1 MQPLSDARSKSFV
14 ILTSAVSVLLSTE
27 GSATFIIL
35 HYCQQRALLHSLF
48 CTIVNRGLCYI
59 HYFALLSTEGSVTF
73 IILHYCQ
80 QRALLHSL
88 FCTIVNRG
96 LCYIH
101 YFALLSTAGS
111 VTFIILHYC
120 QQRALLHSLFC
131 IFLKTIAI
139 SSDLFSN
146 CGT

>member
-1 MQPLSDARSKSFV
+1 MCLICNKLKM
-14 ILTSAVSVLLSTE
+14 ILEHGRLCCSHSALLSTE
-27 GSATFIIL
+27 GSVTFIIL

-73 IILHYCQ
+73 IILHFCQ

-101 YFALLSTAGS
+101 YFQFFSRLLLSLLIFS
-111 VTFIILHYC
+111 VIVVHKIPMCSYYEIINA
-120 QQRALLHSLFC
+120 QFV
-131 IFLKTIAI
+131 
-139 SSDLFSN
+139 
-146 CGT
+146 

>member
-1 MQPLSDARSKSFV
+1 MGDFVAV
-14 ILTSAVSVLLSTE
+14 ILH
-27 GSATFIIL
+27 F
-35 HYCQQRALLHSLF
+35 CQQRALLHSLF

-88 FCTIVNRG
+88 F
-96 LCYIH
+96 
-101 YFALLSTAGS
+101 S
-111 VTFIILHYC
+111 
-120 QQRALLHSLFC
+120 

-139 SSDLFSN
+139 SSDLFSFR
-146 CGT
+146 GT